1 MGCSCIVLDMPAVLR
16 SDAQRTHERIL
27 LAATAELTV
36 DPSAGMDVIA
46 QRAGIGRA
54 TLYRHFATREELL
67 AALRELFLD
76 RVEAAADA
84 SITQTDPRAAVEV
97 FIEAIMRA
105 VAETCTL
112 NEATPPEDAGDSRA
126 HVAINRAIST
136 FIDRASEVGRL
147 QDGVDSA
154 WAYTVGKALIN
165 AGAREIALG
174 ADVDVIAPR
183 VAITAANALV
193 R

>member
-1 MGCSCIVLDMPAVLR
+1 MLVYRYDMSTVLR

-54 TLYRHFATREELL
+54 TLYRHFATREALI

-84 SITQTDPRAAVEV
+84 SITETDPRAAVEI

-105 VAETCTL
+105 VAETCTIK
-112 NEATPPEDAGDSRA
+112 EATPPADEPSSRGMA
-126 HVAINRAIST
+126 AARHAIDT
-136 FIDRASEVGRL
+136 FVKRGQAADRLHA
-147 QDGVDSA
+147 GVDA
-154 WAYTVGKALIN
+154 DWAFTVGKALVD

-174 ADVDVIAPR
+174 ADVEVIAPR

>member
-1 MGCSCIVLDMPAVLR
+1 MLVYRFHMPTVLR

-36 DPSAGMDVIA
+36 DPSVGMDVIA

-54 TLYRHFATREELL
+54 TLYRHFATREELI

-76 RVEAAADA
+76 RMEAAADA
-84 SITQTDPRAAVEV
+84 SIAKTDPRAAVEV

-112 NEATPPEDAGDSRA
+112 NEATPPEDAGDNRA

-136 FIDRASEVGRL
+136 FIDRASEAGRL

-154 WAYTVGKALIN
+154 WAYTVGKALVN

>member
-1 MGCSCIVLDMPAVLR
+1 MATALR
-16 SDAQRTHERIL
+16 SDARRTHERIL

-84 SITQTDPRAAVEV
+84 SITETDPRAAVEV

-105 VAETCTL
+105 VAQTCTL

-126 HVAINRAIST
+126 HIAINRAIST
-136 FIDRASEVGRL
+136 FINRASEAGRL

-154 WAYTVGKALIN
+154 WAFTVGKALVD

-174 ADVDVIAPR
+174 ADVEVIAPR
-183 VAITAANALV
+183 VAVTAANALV

>member
-1 MGCSCIVLDMPAVLR
+1 MATVLR

-27 LAATAELTV
+27 HAATAELTV
-36 DPSAGMDVIA
+36 DPSAGMDAIA

-54 TLYRHFATREELL
+54 TLYRHFATRDELI

-76 RVEAAADA
+76 RVEAAAEA
-84 SITQTDPRAAVEV
+84 SIAETDPRAAIEV

-105 VAETCTL
+105 AADTCTL
-112 NEATPPEDAGDSRA
+112 TEAAPPEDAPDSRSQI
-126 HVAINRAIST
+126 AIDRAITT
-136 FIDRASEVGRL
+136 FIDRARKTDRL
-147 QDGVDSA
+147 HEGIDAA
-154 WAYTVGKALIN
+154 WVFTVGKALVN

-183 VAITAANALV
+183 VAATTANALV

>member
-1 MGCSCIVLDMPAVLR
+1 MSTVLR

-27 LAATAELTV
+27 HAATAELTV
-36 DPSAGMDVIA
+36 DPSAGMDAIA

-54 TLYRHFATREELL
+54 TLYRHFATRDELI

-76 RVEAAADA
+76 RMEAAADA
-84 SITQTDPRAAVEV
+84 SIAETDPRTAVMV

-105 VAETCTL
+105 AAETCTL
-112 NEATPPEDAGDSRA
+112 TEATPPEDAPDSRSQI
-126 HVAINRAIST
+126 AIDRAITT
-136 FIDRASEVGRL
+136 FIDRARENDCL
-147 QDGVDSA
+147 QDGVDAA
-154 WAYTVGKALIN
+154 WAFTVGKALVN

-183 VAITAANALV
+183 VAATAANALV

>member
-1 MGCSCIVLDMPAVLR
+1 MPTVLR

-27 LAATAELTV
+27 HAATAELTV
-36 DPSAGMDVIA
+36 DPSAGMDAIA

-54 TLYRHFATREELL
+54 TLYRHFATRDELI

-76 RVEAAADA
+76 RMEAAADA
-84 SITQTDPRAAVEV
+84 SIAEADPRAAVVV

-112 NEATPPEDAGDSRA
+112 NEATPPEDAADGRG
-126 HVAINRAIST
+126 HEAINRAIT
-136 FIDRASEVGRL
+136 AFIDRARETDRI
-147 QDGVDSA
+147 QPGVDAA
-154 WAYTVGKALIN
+154 WAFTVGKALVD

-174 ADVDVIAPR
+174 ADVEVIAPR
-183 VAITAANALV
+183 VAETAANALV

>member
-1 MGCSCIVLDMPAVLR
+1 MGCSCIVLGMPAVLR

-36 DPSAGMDVIA
+36 DPSVGMDVIA

-54 TLYRHFATREELL
+54 TLYRHFATREELI

-76 RVEAAADA
+76 RMEAAADA
-84 SITQTDPRAAVEV
+84 SIGETDPRAAVEV

-105 VAETCTL
+105 VAQTCTL

-126 HVAINRAIST
+126 HVAINRAISA
-136 FIDRASEVGRL
+136 FIDRASEAGRL

-174 ADVDVIAPR
+174 ADVEVIAPR
-183 VAITAANALV
+183 VAVTAANALV

>member
-1 MGCSCIVLDMPAVLR
+1 MSPALR

-27 LAATAELTV
+27 HAATAELTV

-54 TLYRHFATREELL
+54 TLYRHFATREELI

-84 SITQTDPRAAVEV
+84 SIAEIDPRAAVEI

-112 NEATPPEDAGDSRA
+112 HETTPPEGAANSRA
-126 HVAINRAIST
+126 HIAINRAIT
-136 FIDRASEVGRL
+136 TLIDRASEAGRL
-147 QDGVDSA
+147 QDGVDST
-154 WAYTVGKALIN
+154 WAFTVCKALIN

-183 VAITAANALV
+183 VAVTAANALV

>member
-1 MGCSCIVLDMPAVLR
+1 MATVLR

-27 LAATAELTV
+27 HAATAELTV
-36 DPSAGMDVIA
+36 DPSAGMDAIA

-54 TLYRHFATREELL
+54 TLYRHFATRDELI

-76 RVEAAADA
+76 RVEAAAEA
-84 SITQTDPRAAVEV
+84 SIAETDPRAAIEV

-105 VAETCTL
+105 AADTCTL
-112 NEATPPEDAGDSRA
+112 TEAAPPEDAPDSRSQI
-126 HVAINRAIST
+126 AIDRAITT
-136 FIDRASEVGRL
+136 FIDRARKTDRL
-147 QDGVDSA
+147 HEGIDAEWVF
-154 WAYTVGKALIN
+154 TVGKALVN

-183 VAITAANALV
+183 VAATTANALV

>member
-1 MGCSCIVLDMPAVLR
+1 MLVYRFDMSTVLR

-36 DPSAGMDVIA
+36 DPSVGMDVIA

-54 TLYRHFATREELL
+54 TLYRHFATREELT

-76 RVEAAADA
+76 RMEAAADA
-84 SITQTDPRAAVEV
+84 SIAETDPRAAVEV
-97 FIEAIMRA
+97 FIEAIVRA
-105 VAETCTL
+105 VAQTCTL

-126 HVAINRAIST
+126 HIAINRAIST
-136 FIDRASEVGRL
+136 FIDRASEASRL

-154 WAYTVGKALIN
+154 WAFTVGKALVD

>member
-1 MGCSCIVLDMPAVLR
+1 MSTVLR

-27 LAATAELTV
+27 HAATAELTV
-36 DPSAGMDVIA
+36 DPSAGMDAIA

-54 TLYRHFATREELL
+54 TLCRHFATRDELI

-76 RVEAAADA
+76 RMEAAADA
-84 SITQTDPRAAVEV
+84 SIGETDPRAAVEV

-112 NEATPPEDAGDSRA
+112 NEATPPDDEPDSRGQI
-126 HVAINRAIST
+126 AIDRAITS
-136 FIDRASEVGRL
+136 FIDRARETDRL
-147 QDGVDSA
+147 QPGVDVA
-154 WAYTVGKALIN
+154 WAFTVSKALVN

-183 VAITAANALV
+183 VAATAANALV